1 MAASAQKPYLTRAE
15 SELMQLLWKH
25 GPSTVQQLL
34 ERLGREV
41 AYTTVLTTVRILEQ
55 KGYASHEANPDGG
68 RAHVYKA
75 AVAETKE
82 RKRHVRD
89 LVDRLFGGSTQ
100 GLVSGLIDDESLS
113 RDELHELKKRI
124 DEKLKKKE
132 RS

>member
-1 MAASAQKPYLTRAE
+1 MATKSYLTRAE
-15 SELMQLLWKH
+15 SELMQLLWRH

-34 ERLGREV
+34 ERLDRKV

-55 KGYASHEANPDGG
+55 KGYAKHEPNPEGG
-68 RAHVYKA
+68 RAHLYAA

-89 LVDRLFGGSTQ
+89 LVERLFAGSTT
-100 GLVSGLIDDESLS
+100 GLVSGLIEDEALS
-113 RDELHELKKRI
+113 REELQELKKRI
-124 DEKLKKKE
+124 DEKLKNKE

>member
-1 MAASAQKPYLTRAE
+1 MATKSYLTRAE
-15 SELMQLLWKH
+15 SELMQLLWRH

-34 ERLGREV
+34 ERLDRKV

-55 KGYASHEANPDGG
+55 KGYAKHEANPEGG
-68 RAHVYKA
+68 RAHLYTA

-89 LVDRLFGGSTQ
+89 LVERLFGGSTK
-100 GLVSGLIDDESLS
+100 GLVSGLIEDEALS
-113 RDELHELKKRI
+113 REELQDLKKRI
-124 DEKLKKKE
+124 DEKLKTRE

>member
-1 MAASAQKPYLTRAE
+1 MAAKPYLTRAE

-34 ERLGREV
+34 ERLDREV

-55 KGYASHEANPDGG
+55 KGYAAHEPNPDGG
-68 RAHVYKA
+68 RAHVYRA

-100 GLVSGLIDDESLS
+100 GLVAGLIDDEALS
-113 RDELHELKKRI
+113 RDELEALKKRI
-124 DEKLKKKE
+124 DDKLGAKKKE
-132 RS
+132 RP

>member
-1 MAASAQKPYLTRAE
+1 MATKPYMTRAE

-34 ERLGREV
+34 EKMEREV
-41 AYTTVLTTVRILEQ
+41 AYTTVLTMVKILEQ
-55 KGYASHEANPDGG
+55 KGYAKREANPDGG
-68 RAHVYKA
+68 RAHVYTA

-89 LVDRLFGGSTQ
+89 LVERLFGGSTT

-113 RDELHELKKRI
+113 RDDLEELKKRI

>member
-1 MAASAQKPYLTRAE
+1 MTTKPYLTRAE
-15 SELMQLLWKH
+15 SELMQLLWRH

-55 KGYASHEANPDGG
+55 KGYAKHEPNPEGG

-75 AVAETKE
+75 AVAETKV
-82 RKRHVRD
+82 RRRHVAD

-100 GLVSGLIDDESLS
+100 GLVTGLIDDESLS
-113 RDELHELKKRI
+113 RDDLEELKRRI

-132 RS
+132 RT